1 MTDHVSTVREREQS
15 TGGSPGRHCHSER
28 TARWIL
34 GQAEMVCPVPSRSD
48 FSGQS
53 KESTDNSKVGQ
64 GHFLGKERGLKNHYN
79 QTLVRGIFQTT
90 VGLGVGA
97 GSQA

>member
-1 MTDHVSTVREREQS
+1 MTGHVSTVREREQS

-28 TARWIL
+28 IAGWISA
-34 GQAEMVCPVPSRSD
+34 QAEMVCPVPYCSG

-64 GHFLGKERGLKNHYN
+64 GHVLGKERGLK
-79 QTLVRGIFQTT
+79 ITT
-90 VGLGVGA
+90 TSPL
-97 GSQA
+97 